1 MSPWTCLGLVEGANR
16 SQIRRAYHRKS
27 LEWHPDKW
35 SSADT
40 IMLRSQVAHI
50 YALIT
55 HAYHNLFHDYH
66 PPAAAA
72 S

>member
-1 MSPWTCLGLVEGANR
+1 MSSWACLGLEEGANR

-40 IMLRSQVAHI
+40 RALQSRAAQVYARVALAYSELLRS
-50 YALIT
+50 T
-55 HAYHNLFHDYH
+55 
-66 PPAAAA
+66 